1 MRMFNLAKRN
11 LKLFFRDK
19 SAVFFSLLAVFIII
33 GLYVLFLGDA
43 IAADMTEIKEAR
55 YLMDS
60 WIMGGLL
67 AVTSVTTTMG
77 AFGTMVEDQ
86 ANGRAKDFYASPLK
100 RYQIAGGYVIS
111 SFMVGFIMCVITFV
125 LAEIYIVVNG
135 GELLPLLSLF
145 KIIGLV
151 FLSVLASSA
160 MIFFLVSFFSSV
172 NAFATASTVI
182 GTLIGFLTGI
192 YIPIGNLPDTV
203 QIIVKLFP
211 ITHAGVLF
219 RQVFME
225 EPLHISFDGAPST
238 AIDGFKEELGVVLT
252 FGDYT
257 AQASTHIIVLIGV
270 TLLFFAL
277 AVWKI
282 SRKKY

>member
-1 MRMFNLAKRN
+1 MFNLAKRN

-60 WIMGGLL
+60 WMMGGLL

-111 SFMVGFIMCVITFV
+111 SFMIGFIMCVITFV

-135 GELLPLLSLF
+135 GELLLLLSLF

-192 YIPIGNLPDTV
+192 YIPIGNLPDAV

-225 EPLHISFDGAPST
+225 EPLQTSFNGLPST
-238 AIDGFKEELGVVLT
+238 VVDEFKEELGVVLT

>member
-1 MRMFNLAKRN
+1 MFNLAKRN

-19 SAVFFSLLAVFIII
+19 SAVFFSLLAVFIIV
-33 GLYVLFLGDA
+33 GLYVLFLGDT
-43 IAADMTEIKEAR
+43 IAADMTDIKEAR

-77 AFGTMVEDQ
+77 AFGTMVED
-86 ANGRAKDFYASPLK
+86 RAKGHARDFYASPLK

-111 SFMVGFIMCVITFV
+111 SFLVGVIMCTVTFG
-125 LAEIYIVVNG
+125 LAEIYIIANG
-135 GELLPLLSLF
+135 GELLPFQGML
-145 KIIGLV
+145 KIIGLI

-160 MIFFLVSFFSSV
+160 MVFFLVSFFSSI

-192 YIPIGNLPDTV
+192 YIPIGNLPDAV
-203 QIIVKLFP
+203 QFIVKIFP
-211 ITHAGVLF
+211 VTHAGVLF

-225 EPLHISFDGAPST
+225 EPLGISFAGAPGSAT
-238 AIDGFKEELGVVLT
+238 DGFKEELGVVLT
-252 FGDYT
+252 YGDYT
-257 AQASTHIIVLIGV
+257 AQTGTHILILIAV
-270 TLLFFAL
+270 AILFFAL
-277 AVWKI
+277 AVWNV
-282 SRKKY
+282 SRKKS

>member
-1 MRMFNLAKRN
+1 MFNLAKRN

-33 GLYVLFLGDA
+33 GLYVLFLGDT
-43 IAADMTEIKEAR
+43 IAGDMTEIKEAR

-77 AFGTMVEDQ
+77 AFGTMVEDR
-86 ANGRAKDFYASPLK
+86 ANGNAKDFYASPLK

-111 SFMVGFIMCVITFV
+111 SFMVGLIMCMVTFV
-125 LAEIYIVVNG
+125 LAEIYIVANG
-135 GELLPLLSLF
+135 GELLPLISML
-145 KIIGLV
+145 KIIVLI

-160 MIFFLVSFFSSV
+160 MVFFLVSFFSSV
-172 NAFATASTVI
+172 NAFATGSTII

-192 YIPIGNLPDTV
+192 YIPIGNLPDAV
-203 QIIVKLFP
+203 QMIVKIFP
-211 ITHAGVLF
+211 VTHAGVLF

-225 EPLHISFDGAPST
+225 EPLKISFDGAPS
-238 AIDGFKEELGVVLT
+238 AAVDGFKEELGVVLT
-252 FGDYT
+252 YGDFT
-257 AQASTHIIVLIGV
+257 AQGSTHILVLVGV
-270 TLLFFAL
+270 TILFFAL
-277 AVWKI
+277 AVWNV
-282 SRKKY
+282 SRKKS

>member
-1 MRMFNLAKRN
+1 MFNLAKRN

-43 IAADMTEIKEAR
+43 LAADMTEIKEAR

-111 SFMVGFIMCVITFV
+111 SFIVGLIMCIITFI
-125 LAEIYIVVNG
+125 LAEMYIVING
-135 GELLPLLSLF
+135 GELLPFLSML

-160 MIFFLVSFFSSV
+160 MIFFFVSFFSSV
-172 NAFATASTVI
+172 NAFATGSTVV

-192 YIPIGNLPDTV
+192 YIPIGNLPDAV
-203 QIIVKLFP
+203 QLIVKIFP

-225 EPLHISFDGAPST
+225 EPLQTSFEGAPST
-238 AIDGFKEELGVVLT
+238 VIDGFQEELGVVLT

-257 AQASTHIIVLIGV
+257 AQASTHILVLIGV

-282 SRKKY
+282 SRKKS

>member
-1 MRMFNLAKRN
+1 MFNLAKRN

-43 IAADMTEIKEAR
+43 IATDMTEIKEAR

-60 WIMGGLL
+60 WMMGGLL

-225 EPLHISFDGAPST
+225 EPLHISFDGVPST
-238 AIDGFKEELGVVLT
+238 VVDGFKEELGVVLT